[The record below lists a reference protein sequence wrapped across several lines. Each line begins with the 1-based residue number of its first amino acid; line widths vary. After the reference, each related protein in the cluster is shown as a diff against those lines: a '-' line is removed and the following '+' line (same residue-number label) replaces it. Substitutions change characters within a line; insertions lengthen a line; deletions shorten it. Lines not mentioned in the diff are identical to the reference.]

1 MVPVMVGPGTPQ
13 DAGAPAV
20 DDVDDLAALRA
31 GDEDA
36 FARLIHSYHPAMVR
50 LAMNYVP
57 TRAVAEE
64 VAQEAW
70 LGVLQGLDR
79 FEGRSSL
86 KTWIFR
92 ILMNRAMTRGRQE
105 RRTIPFSAMFDPRTE
120 PGEPAVDLDRFQG
133 LGGTAPGSWADPP
146 KAWEGSPEDRLLA
159 RETLRQVGRAIEALP
174 ASQREVI
181 ILRDVL
187 GWTSAEARNVLEI
200 TETNQRVL
208 LHRARSKVRRA
219 LEQYFDE
226 QV

>member
-1 MVPVMVGPGTPQ
+1 MAGPGTPK
-13 DAGAPAV
+13 DAGAPAF

-36 FARLIHSYHPAMVR
+36 FARLIQAYHPAMVR

-105 RRTIPFSAMFDPRTE
+105 RRTIPFSAVFDPRTE
-120 PGEPAVDLDRFQG
+120 PGEPAVDPDRFQAA
-133 LGGTAPGSWADPP
+133 GGTAPGAWADPP
-146 KAWEGSPEDRLLA
+146 RPWEGSPEDRLLA
-159 RETLRQVGRAIEALP
+159 RETLQQVGRAIEALP

-226 QV
+226 LV